1 MITLIVITNIIIVIK
16 IITIT
21 IIILRTIAM
30 EGMGKMLCNCDGL
43 FSFLQLK
50 PLLSQSLPA

>member
-1 MITLIVITNIIIVIK
+1 MFLQYNAVIIMIILIMITNIIIVIK

-30 EGMGKMLCNCDGL
+30 EGMGKMLRNCDGL
-43 FSFLQLK
+43 FSLF
-50 PLLSQSLPA
+50 